1 MNSNYKS
8 NSYKSKKENE
18 EKERKRPEKVVSGK
32 VIKKK
37 NNVRKMTDNFIADDV
52 DNVKNYLFSDV
63 IVPAIKK
70 VITDVITNGLEMILY
85 GDTPRCGNRGNSKVH
100 YTTYSSSHSSR
111 PVRTSYSTR
120 TRYSSD
126 DVIVSSRS
134 EAEEVLRHLDDI
146 IDMYG
151 IARVAD
157 LYDLVGE
164 RHEYTDND
172 YGWTNISNAE
182 AVRVRT
188 EDGYGYAIK
197 MPRALPID

>member
-1 MNSNYKS
+1 
-8 NSYKSKKENE
+8 
-18 EKERKRPEKVVSGK
+18 
-32 VIKKK
+32 
-37 NNVRKMTDNFIADDV
+37 
-52 DNVKNYLFSDV
+52 
-63 IVPAIKK
+63 
-70 VITDVITNGLEMILY
+70 
-85 GDTPRCGNRGNSKVH
+85 
-100 YTTYSSSHSSR
+100 
-111 PVRTSYSTR
+111 
-120 TRYSSD
+120 
-126 DVIVSSRS
+126 
-134 EAEEVLRHLDDI
+134 
-146 IDMYG
+146 MYG

>member
-52 DNVKNYLFSDV
+52 DNVKSYLFSDV

-85 GDTPRCGNRGNSKVH
+85 GDTSRGGNRGNSKVR

>member
-1 MNSNYKS
+1 MNSNYKT

-52 DNVKNYLFSDV
+52 DNVKSYLFSDV

-85 GDTPRCGNRGNSKVH
+85 GDTQRGGNRGNSKVR
-100 YTTYSSSHSSR
+100 YTTYSSSHSNR

-188 EDGYGYAIK
+188 DDGYGYAIK